1 MRENFAEKR
10 RYPRLDLRNPM
21 RYRRLEASS
30 SGFKGSLIRNISEG
44 GARMTIY
51 EFLPRNLKLA
61 IEIPLLTEAES
72 VKGTCR
78 VAWARKAAFSEQY
91 DVGIEFDSLG
101 CEDAG
106 RIAKFV
112 VFKTANESRMGA
124 DN

>member
-1 MRENFAEKR
+1 MSEDFAEKR
-10 RYPRLDLRNPM
+10 RYPRLNLRNPM
-21 RYRRLEASS
+21 SYKRIETGASA
-30 SGFKGSLIRNISEG
+30 FKGSLIRNISEG

-61 IEIPLLTEAES
+61 VEIPLLTGVES

-78 VAWARKAAFSEQY
+78 VAWVRKAAFGEQY
-91 DVGIEFDSLG
+91 DVGVEFDSLG

-112 VFKTANESRMGA
+112 LFKTTDESQIGT